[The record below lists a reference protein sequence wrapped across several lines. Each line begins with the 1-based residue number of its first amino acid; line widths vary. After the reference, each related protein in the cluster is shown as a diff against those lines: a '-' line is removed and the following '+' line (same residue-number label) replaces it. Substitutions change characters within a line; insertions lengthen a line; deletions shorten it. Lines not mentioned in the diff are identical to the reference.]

1 MKILKKRQILL
12 LHSVLIAES
21 GGSDGVLKLD
31 AIKNQPVEYH
41 ALTTQYFYRLKI
53 IKLKSSVSSVP

>member
-12 LHSVLIAES
+12 LHSVLITES
-21 GGSDGVLKLD
+21 GGSDGIRD

-41 ALTTQYFYRLKI
+41 ALTTQYFYRLKV